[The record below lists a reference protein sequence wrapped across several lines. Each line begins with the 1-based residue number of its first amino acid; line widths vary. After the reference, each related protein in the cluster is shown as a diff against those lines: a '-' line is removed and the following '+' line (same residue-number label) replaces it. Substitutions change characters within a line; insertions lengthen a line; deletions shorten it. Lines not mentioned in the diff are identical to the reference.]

1 MTQINP
7 YLNFN
12 GNCREA
18 MIFYEECLDA
28 ELNLE
33 TIGESPMANQMLDKP
48 KDAILHAGLTKDGQ
62 LLLMGSDMLGN
73 QLIPG
78 NSVTL
83 SVNCSSEEEIYR
95 LFDKLASGG
104 QIQDPLADMFWGA
117 MFGALTD
124 KFGLNWILNY
134 NRN

>member
-18 MIFYEECLDA
+18 MTFYKECFGC
-28 ELNLE
+28 ELNLQ
-33 TIGESPMANQMLDKP
+33 TIGESPIADQAADEA
-48 KDAILHAGLTKDGQ
+48 KDHILHAGLTKKGA
-62 LLLMGSDMLGN
+62 LLLMGSDMLGTS
-73 QLIPG
+73 LIVG

-83 SVNCSSEEEIYR
+83 SINCSSEDDIR
-95 LFDKLASGG
+95 CFFSKLAVGG
-104 QIQDPLADMFWGA
+104 QIKDPLTDMFWGA
-117 MFGALTD
+117 LFGSLTD

-134 NRN
+134 NK

>member
-1 MTQINP
+1 MTQINA

-18 MIFYEECLDA
+18 MTFYEECLDA
-28 ELNLE
+28 ELKLE
-33 TIGESPMANQMLDKP
+33 TIGESPMAYQMSDKP

-83 SVNCSSEEEIYR
+83 SVNCGSEEEIYR
-95 LFDKLASGG
+95 LFNKLSTGG
-104 QIQDPLADMFWGA
+104 KIQDPLADMFWGA
-117 MFGALTD
+117 KFGALTD